1 MAVNPKSLK
10 NLRAIGN
17 SKQLR
22 VKIRR
27 SPLHYLDK
35 RRSPFV
41 NLAET
46 PSAYFSEAMVRF

>member
-35 RRSPFV
+35 RRSPLV

-46 PSAYFSEAMVRF
+46 PIAYFSEAMVRF